1 MEIRKGM
8 RVTLP
13 ASKISLLMS
22 LIIIALTISSTTAQA
37 APSAVNGTLM
47 AIPQPTSQANR
58 ALNWLASNQLGDGS
72 FGAYYEDETAAAAYA
87 FWLNDSSST
96 HATRAASYLAGQL
109 ESSSTWFWT
118 SYGEADFAGN
128 VLYTL
133 GAIRQLSSVNDMTAV
148 AARLLE
154 WQKSNGGFVGY
165 YDTNVNAN
173 VTSSVDTSMALWG
186 MTHAQAMPLSNET
199 SAVKYLLSLQNSDG
213 SFNLT
218 KTIASSP
225 IDSLGP
231 DHAST
236 TALSIL
242 ALHDLSFTRNDVQI
256 SKALTFLTNAESSN
270 FGQHVYAA
278 SLSALAFT
286 ALSQQEQA
294 SAAVQF
300 ILSQQNSDGGFSD
313 LSRSSSPNSNAL
325 DTAWASIAIQL
336 VPPSESVNAPPVARV
351 TSSSQNP
358 MIGVADLFSGKGSY
372 DPDRDGLSYK
382 WTFGDGGSATGMN
395 ATHAYERSGNFTVT
409 LTIVDTGSNPSS
421 LSSTASLTVSVQ
433 PETVQPSSSLPV
445 TTMELGGAVA
455 LAVAILLSAFY
466 LVLRRQKRRNS
477 SSNAPVQN

>member
-1 MEIRKGM
+1 MI
-8 RVTLP
+8 P
-13 ASKISLLMS
+13 
-22 LIIIALTISSTTAQA
+22 IIIALALSSNTTEA
-37 APSAVNGTLM
+37 APFAVNRVFM
-47 AIPQPTSQANR
+47 ASSQPTSPVTR

-72 FGAYYEDETAAAAYA
+72 FGAYYEDETAAAAYT
-87 FWLNDSSST
+87 FWLNDSSSI
-96 HATRAASYLAGQL
+96 HATKAASYLAGQL
-109 ESSSTWFWT
+109 GSSSTWFWT

-128 VLYTL
+128 VLYMLAAT
-133 GAIRQLSSVNDMTAV
+133 RQLSLVSNMPAV

-165 YDTNVNAN
+165 YDTDVNAN

-186 MTHAQAMPLSNET
+186 MTHAQAMPLSNQT
-199 SAVKYLLSLQNSDG
+199 SAVNYLLSLQNSDG

-218 KTIASSP
+218 KTTASTP

-231 DHAST
+231 DQAST

-256 SKALTFLTNAESSN
+256 SNALTFLANAESSN

-325 DTAWASIAIQL
+325 DTAWASIAIQS
-336 VPPSESVNAPPVARV
+336 VPPLKGVNAPPLARI

-358 MIGVADLFSGKGSY
+358 MIGVSDLFSGKGSY
-372 DPDRDGLSYK
+372 DPDGDGLSYK

-395 ATHAYERSGNFTVT
+395 TTHAYERSGNFTVT
-409 LTIVDTGSNPSS
+409 LTTVDSGANPSA
-421 LSSTASLTVSVQ
+421 LSNTASLTVSVQ
-433 PETVQPSSSLPV
+433 PETVQASSNLPL
-445 TTMELGGAVA
+445 TTLTIGGAVA
-455 LAVAILLSAFY
+455 VAVAILLSALY
-466 LVLRRQKRRNS
+466 LVLRQQNRRKMP
-477 SSNAPVQN
+477 SNARDQN

>member
-1 MEIRKGM
+1 M
-8 RVTLP
+8 P
-13 ASKISLLMS
+13 ALKIALLMG
-22 LIIIALTISSTTAQA
+22 LIILSPIFLSLPHEATTRVLGRVQSVSSQ
-37 APSAVNGTLM
+37 L
-47 AIPQPTSQANR
+47 NR

-109 ESSSTWFWT
+109 GSSSTWFWT

-128 VLYTL
+128 VLYIL
-133 GAIRQLSSVNDMTAV
+133 GATRQLSLVSNVSAV

-165 YDTNVNAN
+165 YDTNANAN
-173 VTSSVDTSMALWG
+173 VTSSVDTGMALWG
-186 MTHAQAMPLSNET
+186 LTHAQAMPLSNET
-199 SAVKYLLSLQNSDG
+199 SAVNYLLSLQNSDG

-218 KTIASSP
+218 KTIASSS

-231 DHAST
+231 DQAST

-242 ALHDLSFTRNDVQI
+242 ALHDVSFTRNDVQI

-313 LSRSSSPNSNAL
+313 TSRSSSPNSNAL

-351 TSSSQNP
+351 TVSSQNP
-358 MIGVADLFSGKGSY
+358 TIGVVDLFSGKGSY
-372 DPDRDGLSYK
+372 DPDGDGLSYE

-395 ATHAYERSGNFTVT
+395 ATHAYMRPGNFTMS
-409 LTIVDTGSNPSS
+409 LTTVDSGSNPSV
-421 LSSTASLTVSVQ
+421 LSNTASLTISVQ
-433 PETVQPSSSLPV
+433 PETVQASSSLPLI
-445 TTMELGGAVA
+445 TTELGVAVA
-455 LAVAILLSAFY
+455 VAIAILLSAFY
-466 LVLRRQKRRNS
+466 LLFRRQRRTTS
-477 SSNAPVQN
+477 SSSAPIQN